1 MRTREQALLKS
12 NVAMLFDGRG
22 ERHSNVDAGGK
33 GERSRFRKDRVRR
46 NSIKILSLL
55 SAVGELG
62 GSTSTPVAKVAAASE
77 KSASGAAGKD
87 DKSRFLKASVWC
99 SSNKVLFL
107 LTDVVEELGDRTSTS
122 VARVVAASEKS
133 GSEVGGK
140 GERSRFLKD
149 SVWRGS
155 NNVLLLLWNVE
166 ELGDRTSTSV
176 ARGEAASEKPGS
188 GEEEDDGVPLISG

>member
-12 NVAMLFDGRG
+12 NVVMLFDGRG
-22 ERHSNVDAGGK
+22 ERYSNVDAGGK

-62 GSTSTPVAKVAAASE
+62 DSTSTPVAKVAASE
-77 KSASGAAGKD
+77 KSGSGAAGKD

-107 LTDVVEELGDRTSTS
+107 LTDVVEELGDRTSTP
-122 VARVVAASEKS
+122 VARVAAASEKS
-133 GSEVGGK
+133 GSEAGGK

-155 NNVLLLLWNVE
+155 NNVLFLLSDVE
-166 ELGDRTSTSV
+166 EVGDRTSTSV
-176 ARGEAASEKPGS
+176 ARGEAASEKSGS
-188 GEEEDDGVPLISG
+188 GEEEDDDMPLISG